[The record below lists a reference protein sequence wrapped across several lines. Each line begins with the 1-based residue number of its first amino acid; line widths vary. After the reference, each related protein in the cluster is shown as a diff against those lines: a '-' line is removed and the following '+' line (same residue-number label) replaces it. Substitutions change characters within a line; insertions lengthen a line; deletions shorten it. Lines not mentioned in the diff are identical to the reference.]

1 MSSRLVASGEKLF
14 RNLRK
19 AEAERNA
26 DEEGESQERIS
37 AKWRMVSMI
46 HPHRSS
52 AVYEEQRRIF
62 SLLRMKRHPDVSTTH
77 QQRETTYI
85 GRRVIIVVDPG
96 CREGGEL
103 L

>member
-1 MSSRLVASGEKLF
+1 
-14 RNLRK
+14 
-19 AEAERNA
+19 
-26 DEEGESQERIS
+26 
-37 AKWRMVSMI
+37 MVRMI

-77 QQRETTYI
+77 QQRKTTYI